1 LASSQSSSE
10 VYQKSV
16 RETFRFLKETETLDR
31 LLIASLPLKNSGGYL
46 APACTLHVSDP
57 SITTILADWRKANAS
72 AFPTQFPVTLEGTSN
87 WLRSKILDV
96 PGRILFFVLD
106 QHGHPLGHL
115 GFANC
120 LNEAREM
127 EIDNVVRGVFGR
139 CPGIMSEALQ
149 VLLDWAEEM
158 FAPGRISLR
167 VFDDN
172 HHAIAFYTRA
182 GFEPSSVIALRRNI
196 DGDLISYQPVGE
208 GSTEPPD
215 KYFSVMEY
223 RPVPQISNSLILTA
237 GPSISARESWYTLDA
252 VRNGWNEHCNQHV
265 ESFETAFASHVGVR
279 FAIATSSCTGAL
291 HLALAALGIGS
302 GDEVIVPEITWVAT
316 ANAVAYTAASP
327 VFCDVEPDTWCM
339 APDSFE
345 AKITPRTRAVIPV
358 HLYGHPARMNRIV
371 AIARKYNLRIVEDAA
386 PAVGAEF
393 QGKRVGTFGD
403 FAAFSFQ
410 GAKLLVTGEGGMLV
424 TDNPELYAKARSFAD
439 QGRRPGTFWIERR
452 GWKYKMSSLQAALGL
467 AQLERVEEFI
477 EAKRRI
483 FSWYASGLA
492 DVPGIRL
499 NREAPWARSIY
510 WMTSILLEECAPVSP
525 DHLRLRLKQRNID
538 TRPVFPAISQY
549 PIWPTPREPQP
560 VALTISHRGI
570 NLPSGVRLRRSSVE
584 YICATIRELIREA
597 G

>member
-1 LASSQSSSE
+1 
-10 VYQKSV
+10 
-16 RETFRFLKETETLDR
+16 
-31 LLIASLPLKNSGGYL
+31 
-46 APACTLHVSDP
+46 
-57 SITTILADWRKANAS
+57 
-72 AFPTQFPVTLEGTSN
+72 
-87 WLRSKILDV
+87 
-96 PGRILFFVLD
+96 
-106 QHGHPLGHL
+106 
-115 GFANC
+115 
-120 LNEAREM
+120 
-127 EIDNVVRGVFGR
+127 
-139 CPGIMSEALQ
+139 
-149 VLLDWAEEM
+149 
-158 FAPGRISLR
+158 
-167 VFDDN
+167 
-172 HHAIAFYTRA
+172 
-182 GFEPSSVIALRRNI
+182 
-196 DGDLISYQPVGE
+196 
-208 GSTEPPD
+208 
-215 KYFSVMEY
+215 
-223 RPVPQISNSLILTA
+223 
-237 GPSISARESWYTLDA
+237 

-316 ANAVAYTAASP
+316 ANAVAYTGASP

-345 AKITPRTRAVIPV
+345 AQITPRTRAVIPV

-371 AIARKYNLRIVEDAA
+371 AIARKYNLQIVEDAA

-439 QGRRPGTFWIERR
+439 QGRRTGTFWIERR

-467 AQLERVEEFI
+467 AQLDRVEEFI

-560 VALTISHRGI
+560 VALTISRRGI